1 MKHLC
6 LFVVVVAAL
15 LSCSHIDEEER
26 LIELPHAKISRAVLV
41 EDFTGQRCVNCPNAA
56 SEIERLQKEYGKD
69 NVVAVAIHSGP
80 LAIYSTDKVLGLRTS
95 LGDDYYDYWKVEAE
109 PSGLIDRKGG
119 VMLLDKW
126 ASSVY
131 QELQTEASVELKAAA
146 QVSKD
151 GDVEISVDYLAVKDF
166 VGKLQVWITE
176 DAIVAPQM
184 MPDGT
189 LNREYVHNH
198 VLRSAVNGAWG
209 DAVAWHSGEQ
219 SVQSFSAKVQE
230 GWNPQQLSVVAF
242 IYDENG
248 VQQVCKTAVSR

>member
-1 MKHLC
+1 
-6 LFVVVVAAL
+6 
-15 LSCSHIDEEER
+15 
-26 LIELPHAKISRAVLV
+26 
-41 EDFTGQRCVNCPNAA
+41 
-56 SEIERLQKEYGKD
+56 
-69 NVVAVAIHSGP
+69 
-80 LAIYSTDKVLGLRTS
+80 

-109 PSGLIDRKGG
+109 PSGLVDRKGG

-189 LNREYVHNH
+189 LNHEYVHNH
-198 VLRSAVNGAWG
+198 VLRSAVNGTWG
-209 DAVAWHSGEQ
+209 DAVVWHSGEQ
-219 SVQSFSAKVQE
+219 GAHSFSAKVQE